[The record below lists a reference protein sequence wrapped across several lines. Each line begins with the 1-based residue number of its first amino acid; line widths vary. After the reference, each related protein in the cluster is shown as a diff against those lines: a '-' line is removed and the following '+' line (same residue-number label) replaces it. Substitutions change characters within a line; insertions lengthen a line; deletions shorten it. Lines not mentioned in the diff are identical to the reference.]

1 MCNYAKKKNW
11 NIQKR
16 KIKLFISD
24 RTVELS
30 IKKHLLVYPEHTIRK
45 FFIWVILICFK
56 KNDKWYL
63 NLSLVITKVSK
74 KMQR

>member
-1 MCNYAKKKNW
+1 MLKKKNW

-30 IKKHLLVYPEHTIRK
+30 IKKHLLVYPEHTIRM